1 MQLRQFALLAMA
13 FVAASAFGATHEA
26 AAYPFAFSSLAR
38 EGAVSLSGITA
49 TEVSTPF
56 TLGEAVFD
64 KSIDFSGDNPIGS
77 GPQAE
82 RPIAYVPNR
91 LTVTGLSVAFP
102 QGTDAPGTLTL
113 TVGGAAYTLT
123 LQGAAEEVSLHDAT
137 GGRYQALVRDYVLAE
152 GPVLA
157 TSETAFS
164 IGFSYE
170 DIPGDVQNRNLYC
183 LDGKP
188 FLRVRGTAEITHY
201 VFEVSDGVDAETHGQ
216 TLSSLLAKHADFVD
230 DPNHVVVV
238 EFTGAG
244 GGVKIDTALQK
255 APLIFGSAV
264 PAAQAHLHFD
274 GTGGKPILAPM
285 TFLTFRDGASAGGV
299 SLYGPSY
306 AETSALSV
314 WDPKALLVLCDVTLC
329 SPLPYDVNQ
338 PGVGWFQNNTI
349 TIPAGRT
356 FRLELPAGTSENQLP
371 KLAFEDATS
380 ILELASANDAAGIPT
395 KYHQALCTQS
405 GTLVIDRDFSDNA
418 LIFMGMGAERLSVV
432 LRPGHAYAIDGAFGF
447 SGYAEA
453 SLTVKGGTLKVG
465 SLNLAASA
473 ATLDILAG
481 AAVEAD
487 SLTGIDAGTLTT
499 VTVAQG
505 ATLTLKGELAAGS
518 GDGDGVLDLTV
529 AGKLN
534 LGGNLNMIP
543 ARRRTLALAGGVIV
557 AQSGVKVDC
566 GDGSEG
572 ENFLA
577 VRGDGTIE
585 GPITV
590 TGVTGQGTLTLGAQ
604 ATLSRVHDYVGTI
617 EGEGAITRIS
627 GDLGDVTLGDDWHG
641 KLATLIFDVA
651 DGYHGTLGFTAG
663 AAGAQKAIDFS
674 AVNDLLTLP
683 GAFRVNNH
691 QHITIRLDQFADATF
706 RWPENPTDITLTLIE
721 SGAYGGELT
730 IPAIPAGVTLQ
741 FASFGADGAYAL
753 RPAEDFTLTPAEDGV
768 TAELTWENPVF
779 TGKGAWI
786 DVEFNGSTAN
796 TGWFTLGDYDG
807 KVPTDADG
815 LRRFNGLLGGDNI
828 RTEGE
833 KDIYEVLYDGTVV
846 DNWKEEDYTVRFS
859 GASFPAQTKGCLPLW
874 YRPFVAL
881 ASLEYPEAWT
891 ISARMSAPD
900 APRTCILALG
910 HNYGGEDVPA
920 YDGETY
926 ALVFATGESANEICL
941 WVFPGLGDAAN
952 AAPAA
957 PAFRV
962 TMADATSALHTFSVI
977 SDGATLSLYVDGA
990 RLGDY
995 TLPTTGSRLANGLQ
1009 VGVQMG
1015 SSLIPAAL
1023 APLAAKAEQA
1033 HGGAIDFIRFYKGAM
1048 PESAMAE
1055 IADSAPYIRKNL
1067 RYLRT
1072 VADDGTWIQ
1081 AGAWQAQTWDGAKWV
1096 DSGAPVD
1103 QPAEGAEC
1111 RLLVAPG
1118 EHALQVNVKEDE
1130 ANHFYAAGR
1139 TYAALTLAPTAGS
1152 GAAGTLRLVP
1162 AGVTVKETEAG
1173 WEQAVIQGD
1182 WFKDPAYGTLRFT
1195 GGLGDPLNDEDP
1207 TFSGAGALLSN
1218 ADRNAKITSST
1229 TWQDED
1235 EVTLHEENRSVFLG
1249 TGSASGWYEQTGT
1262 RTTTT
1267 EWNNRFDAAQPVNLI
1282 VDAGV
1287 CAFSKRAEMALRAN
1301 ASGSLTLTEY
1311 LHRTGEYEQSFFA
1324 GDESSRSLT
1333 PDPASEKVTETTETC
1348 EETFGS
1354 QLNTLTLVAGRALT
1368 RGENAEVARWQLTG
1382 PVTIEGTP
1390 TRPDHVL
1397 GHPAPETDADQA
1409 SDDVWVP
1416 TFDAEASAWKFY
1428 DDTAALADG
1437 LFARGVQTPGRL
1449 YLDLTQDPVAKDGA
1463 FSKQAWYRYGYRGTA
1478 AAATDAGMEP
1488 VPVLEGDYGQAVAF
1502 QIRLAKD
1509 ATLDIDALPNAG
1521 SVQTFYVEKA
1531 SGAEGTPKLTLTIST
1546 QDSEGNPS
1554 YLRVEGSVIVAG
1566 AALDVS
1572 NGRTGNETNVNTLRV
1587 TRRDGTRASIHKGS
1601 QEGGVYITG
1610 PAIISWDFG
1619 AENSIPR
1626 LEVAK
1631 NAELTFT
1638 AGQNL
1643 RDAGNGAGIVV
1654 AAQQGAW
1661 IHHATGAS
1669 FLGTDVE
1676 LGQDAVFGFHAESE
1690 SGAEGTGVVLS
1701 GALRLAGTAATL
1713 RAEHAA
1719 DAAAGS
1725 VPHFTAAGG
1734 IVAEQDA
1741 PTTLTLH
1748 ADAAE
1753 GLWHLHT
1760 VDLRGEAL
1768 GLEKAGPGTVVCYAA
1783 TPPTV
1788 TGPVTVAEGE
1798 LQVSGSATTPVG
1810 AKGLHVAVD
1819 ATLADTGLNVG
1830 TAEGSHRL
1838 ANLGAGAT
1846 LSGGGTVEGWL
1857 GLASGAT
1864 LKAVADQA
1872 LTVTE
1877 GLALDASREAD
1888 IVVDLADYAQ
1898 GGTQAA
1904 RPYLVVNR
1912 EERDARARLCP
1923 TTAEGERWDSVAWI
1937 EGDTTSFAA
1946 RQPQVPVPR
1955 DYEGYED
1962 DAGNVI
1968 SAVISGLLINQYQ
1981 SAGHA
1986 YVGATHGR
1994 TRGGE
1999 PLNGSEMSEALLCF
2013 SNISAFVPSED
2024 AVGEREYVDGTNI
2037 YVAYE
2042 FGIAGLTLVEVAGK
2056 PCVVAEV
2063 AVESTLEEAF
2073 PDVTFN
2079 ETQKHFVADFND
2091 GTVISLKRLDA
2102 AGAEHDLPADVAVTE
2117 VSGPDGKIEVAAE
2130 DARVARAGKPGR
2142 RWFRVPYAALADLCG
2157 EDGVIR
2163 LRASVRS
2170 TYADAAQ

>member
-1 MQLRQFALLAMA
+1 MQLRGFALWAMA

-56 TLGEAVFD
+56 TLGEAAFD

-77 GPQAE
+77 GPRSE
-82 RPIAYVPNR
+82 RPIAYVPNG

-113 TVGGAAYTLT
+113 TVGGADYTLT
-123 LQGAAEEVSLHDAT
+123 LQGAAEETSLHDAN
-137 GGRYQALVRDYVLAE
+137 GGRYQALVRDYALAE

-201 VFEVSDGVDAETHGQ
+201 VFEVSDGVNAETHGQ

-244 GGVKIDTALQK
+244 GGVKIDRALHALQK

-274 GTGGKPILAPM
+274 GTDGTPIRAPM
-285 TFLTFRDGASAGGV
+285 TFRDGATTGGV

-314 WDPKALLVLCDVTLC
+314 WDPKALLVLCDVTLR
-329 SPLPYDVNQ
+329 SPLPYDVDQ

-349 TIPAGRT
+349 TIPARRT

-395 KYHQALCTQS
+395 KYYQALCAQS
-405 GTLVIDRDFSDNA
+405 GTLVIDRDFSAGA
-418 LIFMGMGAERLSVV
+418 LIFWGLGAERLSVV
-432 LRPGHAYAIDGAFGF
+432 LRPGHTYAIDGAFGV
-447 SGYAEA
+447 SDYAEA
-453 SLTVKGGTLKVG
+453 SLTVEGGTLKVS

-518 GDGDGVLDLTV
+518 DAGDGVLDLTV

-543 ARRRTLALAGGVIV
+543 ARRRTLALAGGAIV
-557 AQSGVKVDC
+557 AQSVVKVDC

-577 VRGDGTIE
+577 VRGGGTIE

-590 TGVTGQGTLTLGAQ
+590 TGVTGQGTLKLGAQ

-691 QHITIRLDQFADATF
+691 QHVTIRLDQFADATF

-741 FASFGADGAYAL
+741 FASFGEDGAYAL

-833 KDIYEVLYDGTVV
+833 KDIYEVLYDGTAVA
-846 DNWKEEDYTVRFS
+846 NWGEGYTVRFS
-859 GASFPAQTKGCLPLW
+859 EASFPAQTKGCLPLW

-881 ASLEYPEAWT
+881 GSLEYPEAWT

-1072 VADDGTWIQ
+1072 VAADGTWIQ

-1118 EHALQVNVKEDE
+1118 EYALQVNVKEDE

-1152 GAAGTLRLVP
+1152 DADGTLRLVP
-1162 AGVTVKETEAG
+1162 AGVTAKETEDG
-1173 WEQAVIQGD
+1173 WEQDVIQSD
-1182 WFKDPAYGTLRFT
+1182 WFNDPAYGTLRFT

-1207 TFSGAGALLSN
+1207 TFSGAGALLPN
-1218 ADRNAKITSST
+1218 ADRNATITSST

-1235 EVTLHEENRSVFLG
+1235 EVTLHEEKRSVVWG

-1267 EWNNRFDAAQPVNLI
+1267 AWDNRSAAAPVNLI

-1287 CAFSKRAEMALRAN
+1287 CAFSKRAEMVLRAN
-1301 ASGSLTLTEY
+1301 AGRLTLIED
-1311 LHRTGEYEQSFFA
+1311 LHRTGDYKQSFIA
-1324 GDESSRSLT
+1324 GNESSRSLT
-1333 PDPASEKVTETTETC
+1333 PDLASETVTQTTKEWD
-1348 EETFGS
+1348 EEAFGD

-1382 PVTIEGTP
+1382 PVTVEGTP
-1390 TRPDHVL
+1390 TLPDHVL
-1397 GHPAPETDADQA
+1397 GHPTPATDADQA

-1416 TFDAEASAWKFY
+1416 TFDAETSAWKFY
-1428 DDTAALADG
+1428 DDTASLADG

-1463 FSKQAWYRYGYRGTA
+1463 FSKQAWYRYGYHGTA

-1502 QIRLAKD
+1502 QIRLAQD
-1509 ATLDIDALPNAG
+1509 ATLDIDALPTAE

-1531 SGAEGTPKLTLTIST
+1531 AGAEVTPKLTLTIST
-1546 QDSEGNPS
+1546 QDSEGNP

-1572 NGRTGNETNVNTLRV
+1572 NGLTGNKTNVNTLRV

-1626 LEVAK
+1626 LEVAQ

-1661 IHHATGAS
+1661 IHHATGAP

-1676 LGQDAVFGFHAESE
+1676 LGQGAVFGFHAESE

-1734 IVAEQDA
+1734 IVAEQAA

-1768 GLEKAGPGTVVCYAA
+1768 GLKKDGPGTVVCYAA

-1798 LQVSGSATTPVG
+1798 LQVSSSATTPVG
-1810 AKGLHVAVD
+1810 AKGLHVAVG

-1864 LKAVADQA
+1864 LKAAAGQA
-1872 LTVTE
+1872 LIVTE

-1888 IVVDLADYAQ
+1888 IVVDLAGYTQ

-1904 RPYLVVNR
+1904 QPYLVVNR
-1912 EERDARARLCP
+1912 EERDARARLRP
-1923 TTAEGERWDSVAWI
+1923 TTAEGARWDSVAWI
-1937 EGDTTSFAA
+1937 EGDKTSFAA

-1968 SAVISGLLINQYQ
+1968 SAVISGPLINQYQ

-2042 FGIAGLTLVEVAGK
+2042 FGIAGLTLVEAAGE
-2056 PCVVAEV
+2056 PCVVAEI

-2079 ETQKHFVADFND
+2079 DTQKHFVADFND

-2102 AGAEHDLPADVAVTE
+2102 AGAEHDLPAEVAVTE
-2117 VSGPDGKIEVAAE
+2117 VAAE
-2130 DARVARAGKPGR
+2130 DARAGKPGR
-2142 RWFRVPYAALADLCG
+2142 RWLRVPYAALADLCG